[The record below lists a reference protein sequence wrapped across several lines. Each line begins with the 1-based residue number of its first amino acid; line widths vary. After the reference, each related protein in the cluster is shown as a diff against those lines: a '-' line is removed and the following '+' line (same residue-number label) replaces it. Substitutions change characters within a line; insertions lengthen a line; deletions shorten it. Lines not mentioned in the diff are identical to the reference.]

1 MKLSKKQAI
10 MTVAIGIFAFAG
22 TPLVYAGW
30 GNVFDPK
37 RFDQNVLVYAQKV
50 NEYSIQSKM
59 YANMLIACARLAGVD
74 TANNATIKA
83 LEDYRDGKTQIDKN
97 LEYLN
102 TIANGKYEDLFKP
115 SKSNKSNEVWD
126 EKTPELT
133 DIMKKKN
140 AKDLEDIDKANKA
153 ESKLQKTL
161 HVLMKLKSD
170 GTLGELQK
178 GNYLDGLSVSEKLA
192 KINRDMQKF
201 QQYAAEED
209 LKHQEEVIE
218 QIQNA
223 KEGHVV
229 AYDPFHPEDFN
240 KVAESTTTEKTDTF
254 GNTDTD
260 THDLGFKKF

>member
-1 MKLSKKQAI
+1 MKLSKKQTI

-22 TPLVYAGW
+22 APMVYAGW

-59 YANMLIACARLAGVD
+59 YANLLIACARLAGVD

-102 TIANGKYEDLFKP
+102 TIANGKYEDLFKKEKTNQP
-115 SKSNKSNEVWD
+115 WD
-126 EKTPELT
+126 EKMPELT

-140 AKDLEDIDKANKA
+140 AKDLEDIKKQNQT

-178 GNYLDGLSVSEKLA
+178 GNYLDGLSLSEKLA

-201 QQYAAEED
+201 QQYASEEA
-209 LKHQEEVIE
+209 LKHQEEVLE
-218 QIQNA
+218 QIQLS

-229 AYDPFHPEDFN
+229 AYDPFHPEKFGN
-240 KVAESTTTEKTDTF
+240 VSESAKVEKKDTF